1 MRKDNSTSTCL
12 FSVKVYGK
20 SVPCDRVQLVIGTV
34 GDVSTGLQQARKIH
48 SKMKDTEPNADKYKT
63 MYVLLCICSRFYVHA
78 QILLVMIGIKKIPDI
93 SLYMKL
99 EIKDNV
105 FINKSKFCLFK
116 VLMN

>member
-1 MRKDNSTSTCL
+1 M
-12 FSVKVYGK
+12 
-20 SVPCDRVQLVIGTV
+20 IGTV
-34 GDVSTGLQQARKIH
+34 GDDSTGLQQARKIH
-48 SKMKDTEPNADKYKT
+48 SKFMKDTETNADKYTT

-78 QILLVMIGIKKIPDI
+78 QILPVMIGIKKISDI

-116 VLMN
+116 VLMK

>member
-1 MRKDNSTSTCL
+1 MYC
-12 FSVKVYGK
+12 K

-48 SKMKDTEPNADKYKT
+48 SKFMKDTETNADKYTT
-63 MYVLLCICSRFYVHA
+63 MYVLQCIFSRFYVHA
-78 QILLVMIGIKKIPDI
+78 QILPVMIGIKKISDI

-116 VLMN
+116 VLMK